1 MITNNGFLWIL
12 SAGGAEAAVL
22 WLSVLSLL
30 LGDAT
35 VDETDD
41 DDTVRDFFLLFLRR
55 RTALFEFD
63 SAAMV
68 IVVCCVESSRGSA
81 HGRLLLK
88 NY

>member
-22 WLSVLSLL
+22 WLSLLSLL
-30 LGDAT
+30 LGEAT
-35 VDETDD
+35 LDDSDD
-41 DDTVRDFFLLFLRR
+41 DNAVRDFFLLFLRR

-68 IVVCCVESSRGSA
+68 HSCVLVESRGSA
-81 HGRLLLK
+81 HGRLLLR